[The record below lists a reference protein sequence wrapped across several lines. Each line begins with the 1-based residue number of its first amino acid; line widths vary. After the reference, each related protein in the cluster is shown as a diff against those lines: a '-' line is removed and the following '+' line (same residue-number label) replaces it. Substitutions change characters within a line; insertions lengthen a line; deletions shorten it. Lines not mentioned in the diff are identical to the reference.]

1 VNLEWNISEITQLDR
16 RVQAVFFE
24 QIELRYSEVKEEY
37 DDTMLHVNQL
47 MDEMNYLVE
56 TMGEIAREL

>member
-1 VNLEWNISEITQLDR
+1 MKLNWNISEITQLDR
-16 RVQAVFFE
+16 RVQAEFFT
-24 QIELRYSEVKEEY
+24 QVELRYSEVKEEY

>member
-1 VNLEWNISEITQLDR
+1 MNLEWNISEITQLDR